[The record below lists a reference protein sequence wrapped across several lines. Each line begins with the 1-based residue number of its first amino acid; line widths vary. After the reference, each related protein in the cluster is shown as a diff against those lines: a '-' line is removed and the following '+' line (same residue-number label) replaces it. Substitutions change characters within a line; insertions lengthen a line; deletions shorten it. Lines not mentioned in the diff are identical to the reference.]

1 MITSED
7 YDDIMICTP
16 VEVET
21 EPEPEVETPITNKLA
36 SFRSFPKLTAS
47 KENCKSWGRKGS
59 PPSVHKTIMFT
70 REAPFIEL
78 LVKKFTIISNEFP
91 GVGNYTQAQNIA
103 LCMAADLML
112 EELETRHNYYAKFER
127 NEEIPDSW
135 IDLFLTEQA
144 IQAKLQQRKFEEDLN
159 NLWLPE
165 FKKLGHD
172 KFIEKYGQHSN
183 IAEIVDY
190 CKKAAPLVTM
200 VSQDEGNTLSAKI
213 KSYLTEWAQS
223 ELLVRRADIITA
235 LVNEGI
241 FPDPSDIDE
250 SKKAM
255 GILKYVGNSLGLSSN
270 DTTKRG
276 IWDLSSLR
284 GS

>member
-1 MITSED
+1 
-7 YDDIMICTP
+7 
-16 VEVET
+16 
-21 EPEPEVETPITNKLA
+21 
-36 SFRSFPKLTAS
+36 
-47 KENCKSWGRKGS
+47 
-59 PPSVHKTIMFT
+59 MFT

-91 GVGNYTQAQNIA
+91 GIGTYTQAQNIA

-112 EELETRHNYYAKFER
+112 EELETRHNYYARFER
-127 NEEIPDSW
+127 NEDIPDEW

-213 KSYLTEWAQS
+213 KAYLTEWAQNES
-223 ELLVRRADIITA
+223 LVALKDIRQA
-235 LVNEGI
+235 LINEAI
-241 FPDPSDIDE
+241 LPDPSDVDE
-250 SKKAM
+250 FKKA
-255 GILKYVGNSLGLSSN
+255 VGTLRYIGSTLGLSGKAG
-270 DTTKRG
+270 TG
-276 IWDLSSLR
+276 LWDLSPLKTC
-284 GS
+284 